1 MIAALLEALT
11 IAVVAG
17 VGVTTLFSVVVLAGA
32 RSIEARRNGHA
43 VRIALWY
50 TTCAVALAAFAAVV
64 VLGVHVM
71 LEK

>member
-1 MIAALLEALT
+1 MIAALLEAVAV
-11 IAVVAG
+11 AVVAG

-32 RSIEARRNGHA
+32 RSVEARRGGHA

-50 TTCAVALAAFAAVV
+50 TVCAVALAAFATVV

-71 LEK
+71 LAK

>member
-32 RSIEARRNGHA
+32 RSIEARRNGHT
-43 VRIALWY
+43 VRIALWH
-50 TTCAVALAAFAAVV
+50 TVCVVALVAFAAVV
-64 VLGVHVM
+64 VLGVRVM

>member
-1 MIAALLEALT
+1 
-11 IAVVAG
+11 

-50 TTCAVALAAFAAVV
+50 TVCAVALTAFAAVV